1 MACINEENKKVAFA
15 TLGCKLNY
23 SESSYISKKFAAA
36 GYRIVEDTEF
46 ADVYVVNT
54 CTVTEHADKKC
65 RNIIRRLHKINK
77 DAIIAVIGCYAQLK
91 PEEIAAIEGVSIVL
105 GAAEKGNVLDF
116 VESRLASMQAS
127 SGSLSGQHAAH
138 SDAGVPEN
146 GAFAAANPCSCGA
159 AASSC
164 QPDSVSGCIIRPC
177 RIDEVD
183 NVFPAY
189 SSVERT
195 RSFLKVQD
203 GCDYKC
209 SYCTIPLARGK
220 SRNLPISTLVGQ
232 AAEIAASGI
241 KEIVITGVNTGD
253 FGKTT
258 GEDFLD
264 LLKGLDG
271 VQGIERYRISSIEP
285 NLLRQDIIEW
295 IASGTKFM
303 PHFHIPLQSGSD
315 AVLKRMRRRYTTSIF
330 ADKIRMICSIME
342 RPGSLRVFFG
352 IDLIAGFP
360 GESDAEFMETY
371 DFLENVIRPSFIHVF
386 PYSIRPNTPAA
397 SFKPQVKDSV
407 KTVRVEMLSRLSD
420 KLYADFCKLN
430 EGLETDVLFEQKTDG
445 GMMSGYSEN
454 YIRVERPYD
463 AACIGKICKVVL

>member
-164 QPDSVSGCIIRPC
+164 QPLSSTLVWDFDSLSIFTGQS
-177 RIDEVD
+177 DTA
-183 NVFPAY
+183 FG
-189 SSVERT
+189 SVEREECEASVAYYELYRKQASDDEYVLLAT
-195 RSFLKVQD
+195 LEEKEYEIFSYRSERLYRKPHREKAA
-203 GCDYKC
+203 G
-209 SYCTIPLARGK
+209 RG
-220 SRNLPISTLVGQ
+220 T
-232 AAEIAASGI
+232 
-241 KEIVITGVNTGD
+241 
-253 FGKTT
+253 
-258 GEDFLD
+258 
-264 LLKGLDG
+264 
-271 VQGIERYRISSIEP
+271 
-285 NLLRQDIIEW
+285 
-295 IASGTKFM
+295 
-303 PHFHIPLQSGSD
+303 
-315 AVLKRMRRRYTTSIF
+315 
-330 ADKIRMICSIME
+330 
-342 RPGSLRVFFG
+342 GSLC
-352 IDLIAGFP
+352 
-360 GESDAEFMETY
+360 S
-371 DFLENVIRPSFIHVF
+371 
-386 PYSIRPNTPAA
+386 
-397 SFKPQVKDSV
+397 
-407 KTVRVEMLSRLSD
+407 
-420 KLYADFCKLN
+420 
-430 EGLETDVLFEQKTDG
+430 
-445 GMMSGYSEN
+445 
-454 YIRVERPYD
+454 
-463 AACIGKICKVVL
+463 